1 VTTVLVTHDQEEAM
15 EVSDRVVVMNEGRI
29 EQTGKPR
36 DLYEHP
42 ANEFVMRFI
51 GAVNR
56 LGDSFVRPHDLEIT
70 LEPNGTTKGAV
81 VKRVLHLGFEVRI
94 ELVLQDGQEIWAQ
107 VSRNEIERLDV
118 EAGQAI
124 YIRPSREKVFG

>member
-1 VTTVLVTHDQEEAM
+1 M
-15 EVSDRVVVMNEGRI
+15 
-29 EQTGKPR
+29 
-36 DLYEHP
+36 
-42 ANEFVMRFI
+42 
-51 GAVNR
+51 
-56 LGDSFVRPHDLEIT
+56 
-70 LEPNGTTKGAV
+70 
-81 VKRVLHLGFEVRI
+81 LHLGFEVRI

>member
-1 VTTVLVTHDQEEAM
+1 M

-70 LEPNGTTKGAV
+70 LEPNGNTKGAV

-107 VSRNEIERLDV
+107 VSRNEIGRLDV
-118 EAGQAI
+118 EPGQAI
-124 YIRPSREKVFG
+124 YIRPSKEKVFG

>member
-1 VTTVLVTHDQEEAM
+1 
-15 EVSDRVVVMNEGRI
+15 
-29 EQTGKPR
+29 
-36 DLYEHP
+36 
-42 ANEFVMRFI
+42 MRFI

-70 LEPNGTTKGAV
+70 LEPNGTTKEP

-124 YIRPSREKVFG
+124 YIRLSREKVFG